1 MPLVFVTE
9 LWYYYQVNNK
19 QEKTLQSIFQ
29 RPIRA
34 DISWSSVLSLFLAL
48 GAKVE
53 EGAGSR
59 IHVEL
64 NGEDA
69 SFHRP
74 HPQKETD
81 KGTVVS
87 VRRFLE
93 NAGVRP

>member
-1 MPLVFVTE
+1 MNSR
-9 LWYYYQVNNK
+9 QR
-19 QEKTLQSIFQ
+19 KTLESVFA
-29 RPIRA
+29 RPQRA
-34 DISWSSVLSLFLAL
+34 DIAWLDMESLFRSL
-48 GAKVE
+48 GATIE
-53 EGAGSR
+53 PGSGSR

-81 KGTVVS
+81 KGAVAS

-93 NAGVRP
+93 NAGVKP